1 MIVHADCRDHM
12 RTMDA
17 DSVDAVVTDPPY
29 GISFMGKGWDYAVP
43 GVEFWQE
50 AYRVLK
56 PGAYLLAFGGTR
68 MFHRMAVAI
77 EDAGFEI
84 RDTLSWLYGSGF
96 PKSHDV
102 GKAIDKAAGADRE
115 VIGPSRSNGLA
126 MKPGKSTFVG
136 EFLGERPKAPD
147 ITAPTTDAAKQWDGW
162 GTALKPAWEPIIV
175 ARKPLEGTVANNVL
189 THGTGAINV
198 DACRIGTNGEAY
210 PINRFDDGAKPFG
223 GGAGHAYTSHQHTA
237 GRWPANVVLDEVAAE
252 LLDQQSEVQRS
263 RKAYRGGSGWKALDY
278 SGRDDLTPGQMT
290 NNQGYEDT
298 GGASRFFYTAKAS
311 RRERNAGLEG
321 MPERVSGG
329 MAGTAD
335 QTLLT
340 GSGNI
345 RNNLSTNPHPTV
357 KPISLMRWLV
367 RLVTP
372 PGGIVLDPFA
382 GSGTTGCAAA
392 LEGFEFIGIEQS
404 AEYVEIAE
412 RRIAHWRSQSR

>member
-17 DSVDAVVTDPPY
+17 DSVDAIVTDPPY
-29 GISFMGKGWDYAVP
+29 GLSFMGKGWDHAVP

-56 PGAYLLAFGGTR
+56 PGAHMLAFGGTR

-147 ITAPTTDAAKQWDGW
+147 VTAPATDAAKQWDGW

-175 ARKPLEGTVANNVL
+175 ARKPLEGTVAHNVL

-198 DACRIGTNGEAY
+198 DACRIGTAGGTAKGTFPKGESLGVYGNG
-210 PINRFDDGAKPFG
+210 INGACEIVDLGK
-223 GGAGHAYTSHQHTA
+223 
-237 GRWPANVVLDEVAAE
+237 GRWPANVVIDEVAAE
-252 LLDQQSEVQRS
+252 LLDQQSGVSTSKR
-263 RKAYRGGSGWKALDY
+263 ADRGKGIDGPTFKNPNGVLHGVRGHD
-278 SGRDDLTPGQMT
+278 
-290 NNQGYEDT
+290 DT
-298 GGASRFFYTAKAS
+298 GGASRFFYIAKAS
-311 RRERNAGLEG
+311 RSERNAGLDT
-321 MPERVSGG
+321 P
-329 MAGTAD
+329 
-335 QTLLT
+335 
-340 GSGNI
+340 
-345 RNNLSTNPHPTV
+345 STHPTV

-382 GSGTTGCAAA
+382 GSGSTGCAAA
-392 LEGFEFIGIEQS
+392 LEGVEFIGIERE